1 MTSAC
6 KITANRANAKA
17 STGPRTRRGKAR
29 SAYNALRHGLNIA
42 LDTKFSA
49 EVESLASKIA
59 NQTANSE
66 IAKLARRVAEAQIDL
81 RRVRE
86 ARCSLLNQYLS
97 DPNYKPYKSS
107 PAKLKERIGAL
118 GRVGAMMIRMT
129 PQEICDPSF
138 QKLVSSVDGEPPQ
151 GAKKFVYILADLT
164 KRLSAMDRYE
174 RRALSRRKFAI
185 RELDALRCQTASKV

>member
-1 MTSAC
+1 M
-6 KITANRANAKA
+6 
-17 STGPRTRRGKAR
+17 
-29 SAYNALRHGLNIA
+29 
-42 LDTKFSA
+42 
-49 EVESLASKIA
+49 ASKIA

-66 IAKLARRVAEAQIDL
+66 ITKLARRVAEAQIDL

-97 DPNYKPYKSS
+97 DPKYERYMTS
-107 PAKLKERIGAL
+107 PAKLKERLRAL
-118 GRVGAMMIRMT
+118 GRLTAMMIRMT
-129 PQEICDPSF
+129 PQEISDPSF

-185 RELDALRCQTASKV
+185 RELDALRRRTQF